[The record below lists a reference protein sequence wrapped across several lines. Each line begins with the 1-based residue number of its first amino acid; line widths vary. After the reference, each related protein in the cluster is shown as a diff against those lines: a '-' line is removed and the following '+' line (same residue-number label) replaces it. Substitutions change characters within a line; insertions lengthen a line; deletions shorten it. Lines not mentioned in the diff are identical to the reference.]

1 MMYISK
7 AMQGDLEI
15 NFSRPLQ
22 VVGCDEF
29 NIYLADR
36 LFTIDGLPYITTLS
50 KDWRF
55 VEASTGRGIF
65 FPSRIEEH

>member
-1 MMYISK
+1 MMYISR
-7 AMQGDLEI
+7 AFCGDLEI
-15 NFSRPLQ
+15 CFSKPLQ

-29 NIYLADR
+29 NIYLAD
-36 LFTIDGLPYITTLS
+36 LTVTIDGLPYITTLS

-55 VEASTGRGIF
+55 VEASTGLGIL